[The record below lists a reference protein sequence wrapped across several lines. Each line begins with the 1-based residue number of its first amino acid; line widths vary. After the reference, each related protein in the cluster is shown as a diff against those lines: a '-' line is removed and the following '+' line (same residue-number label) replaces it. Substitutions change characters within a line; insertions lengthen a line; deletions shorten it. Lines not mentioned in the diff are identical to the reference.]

1 MASFDDHHR
10 VVPENTKNLQACENC
25 RIVLTR
31 DQFARDVCP
40 NCMEDTDVTDKFQG
54 FMMVADPES
63 SWLSRWFKLT
73 NMKAGVYAMKLPD
86 PEAIINEEGE
96 DVDDYENLEDE
107 DNE

>member
-1 MASFDDHHR
+1 
-10 VVPENTKNLQACENC
+10 
-25 RIVLTR
+25 
-31 DQFARDVCP
+31 
-40 NCMEDTDVTDKFQG
+40 
-54 FMMVADPES
+54 MMVADPES